1 MKYGLLIKNLS
12 GAYNQKLEHSATDA
26 LKNASK
32 NIIQKTTKATDD
44 LTGKNIADKITK
56 ISRTTPQTSLEAE
69 NTEHNKEIP
78 KERYISSEKDRK
90 LLMIQN

>member
-12 GAYNQKLEHSATDA
+12 GANNQKLEHSATDA

-32 NIIQKTTKATDD
+32 NIIQKTTKATHD

-56 ISRTTPQTSLEAE
+56 ISRATPQTSLEAE
-69 NTEHNKEIP
+69 NIEHNKEIT